1 MITGS
6 TDASLKPTTMSM
18 GAFAY
23 VSKPVSLQ
31 HLHEAVSAALTRPH
45 AG

>member
-1 MITGS
+1 
-6 TDASLKPTTMSM
+6 M

-31 HLHEAVSAALTRPH
+31 HLHEAVSAAFTRPR
-45 AG
+45 